1 MAEEKHYTG
10 PEKAAIFLMSL
21 GEEGAAKIMAE
32 MEEREI
38 QSIGNYMSTI
48 GEVEL
53 YTVDEVT
60 REFYGN
66 MRGGGGG
73 GLGISGLDFL
83 RTTLMRA
90 LDPAKATEILNNITT
105 PGEDL
110 GGGLDT
116 VRMLEPKVIAI
127 FLANE
132 HPQTAAIVLAHLET
146 AVAGATLRE
155 LPEDS
160 RMEIIYRLAT
170 LERVSPQVLREL
182 DQALQSEFRSS
193 GAVSG
198 SKMGGVETASQIM
211 GTIGRATESSILTAM
226 DEVDPD
232 LANEIRNLRF
242 TYEDILKI
250 DDHGVQLMLKEI
262 SQEDLLVSLKTAS
275 DELKEKIFSNMSER
289 ASTML
294 MEDLEAL
301 GLTKISD
308 VERAQQKLV
317 AAVKRL
323 EDDGR
328 VVVGGGGEEL
338 V

>member
-1 MAEEKHYTG
+1 MAEEKKYTG

-21 GEEGAAKIMAE
+21 GEEGAAKILAE

-38 QSIGNYMSTI
+38 QSIGNYMSTL

-53 YTVDEVT
+53 SSVDEVS
-60 REFYGN
+60 RDFYKG
-66 MRGGGGG
+66 MAVGGG

-83 RTTLMRA
+83 KTTLMRA

-116 VRMLEPKVIAI
+116 VRMLEPKVIAL

-146 AVAGATLRE
+146 SVAGATLRE
-155 LPEDS
+155 MPEES
-160 RMEIIYRLAT
+160 RMEVVFRLAT
-170 LERVSPQVLREL
+170 LERVSPQILREL

-198 SKMGGVETASQIM
+198 SKMGGVQAVSQIM
-211 GTIGRATESSILTAM
+211 GTIDRATESSILTAM

-242 TYEDILKI
+242 TYEDIQKI
-250 DDHGVQLMLKEI
+250 DDHGVQMMLKEI
-262 SQEDLLVSLKTAS
+262 SQEDLLISLKTAS
-275 DELKEKIFSNMSER
+275 EELKEKIFTNMSER

-294 MEDLEAL
+294 KEDLEAM
-301 GLTKISD
+301 GLTKVTE
-308 VERAQQKLV
+308 VERSQQKIV
-317 AAVKRL
+317 SVIKRL
-323 EDDGR
+323 EDEGR
-328 VVVGGGGEEL
+328 IVVGGGGEEL

>member
-1 MAEEKHYTG
+1 MAEEKKYTG

-21 GEEGAAKIMAE
+21 GEEGAAKILAE

-38 QSIGNYMSTI
+38 QSIGNYMSTL

-53 YTVDEVT
+53 DTVDEVS
-60 REFYGN
+60 REFYKSLAV
-66 MRGGGGG
+66 GGG

-83 RTTLMRA
+83 KTTLMRA

-116 VRMLEPKVIAI
+116 VRMLEPKVIAL

-146 AVAGATLRE
+146 AVAGAALRE
-155 LPEDS
+155 MPEES
-160 RMEIIYRLAT
+160 RMEVVYRLAT

-198 SKMGGVETASQIM
+198 SKMGGVEAASLIM
-211 GTIGRATESSILTAM
+211 GTIDRATESSILTAM

-250 DDHGVQLMLKEI
+250 DDHGVQMMLKEI
-262 SQEDLLVSLKTAS
+262 SQEDLLISLKTAS
-275 DELKEKIFSNMSER
+275 EELVEKIFSNMSER

-294 MEDLEAL
+294 REDLEAM
-301 GLTKISD
+301 GLTKITE
-308 VERAQQKLV
+308 VERSQQKIV
-317 AAVKRL
+317 SVVKRL
-323 EDDGR
+323 EEEGR
-328 VVVGGGGEEL
+328 IIVGGGGEEL

>member
-1 MAEEKHYTG
+1 MAEEKKYTG

-21 GEEGAAKIMAE
+21 GEEGAAKILAE

-38 QSIGNYMSTI
+38 QSIGNYMSSL

-53 YTVDEVT
+53 STVDDVS
-60 REFYGN
+60 REFYKSLAV
-66 MRGGGGG
+66 GGG

-116 VRMLEPKVIAI
+116 VRMLEPKVIAL

-146 AVAGATLRE
+146 AVAGAALRE
-155 LPEDS
+155 MPEES
-160 RMEIIYRLAT
+160 RMEVVYRLAT

-198 SKMGGVETASQIM
+198 SKMGGVEAASMIM
-211 GTIGRATESSILTAM
+211 GTIDRATESSILSAM

-242 TYEDILKI
+242 TFEDILKI
-250 DDHGVQLMLKEI
+250 DDHGVQMMLKEI
-262 SQEDLLVSLKTAS
+262 SQEDLLISLKTAS
-275 DELKEKIFSNMSER
+275 DELKDKIFSNMSDR

-294 MEDLEAL
+294 KEDLEAM
-301 GLTKISD
+301 GLTKVTE
-308 VERAQQKLV
+308 VERSQQKIV
-317 AAVKRL
+317 SVIKRL

-328 VVVGGGGEEL
+328 IVVGGGGEEL

>member
-1 MAEEKHYTG
+1 
-10 PEKAAIFLMSL
+10 MSL
-21 GEEGAAKIMAE
+21 GEEGAAKILAE

-48 GEVEL
+48 GEVEMA
-53 YTVDEVT
+53 TIDEVS
-60 REFYGN
+60 REFYKG
-66 MRGGGGG
+66 MAVGGG

-83 RTTLMRA
+83 KTTLMRA
-90 LDPAKATEILNNITT
+90 LDPAKATEILNNITA

-116 VRMLEPKVIAI
+116 VRMLEPKVIAL

-146 AVAGATLRE
+146 SVAGAALRE
-155 LPEDS
+155 MPEES
-160 RMEIIYRLAT
+160 RMEVVFRLAT

-198 SKMGGVETASQIM
+198 SKMGGVEAASQIM
-211 GTIGRATESSILTAM
+211 GTIDRATESSILTAM

-250 DDHGVQLMLKEI
+250 DDHGVQMMLKEI
-262 SQEDLLVSLKTAS
+262 SQEDLLISLKTAS
-275 DELKEKIFSNMSER
+275 EELMEKIFSNMSER

-294 MEDLEAL
+294 KEDLEAM
-301 GLTKISD
+301 GLTKITE
-308 VERAQQKLV
+308 VERSQQKIV
-317 AAVKRL
+317 SVIKRL
-323 EDDGR
+323 EDEGR
-328 VVVGGGGEEL
+328 IIVGGGGEEL

>member
-1 MAEEKHYTG
+1 MAEEKKYTG

-21 GEEGAAKIMAE
+21 GEEGAAKILAE

-38 QSIGNYMSTI
+38 QSIGNYMSAI
-48 GEVEL
+48 GEVEMA
-53 YTVDEVT
+53 TVDEVSH
-60 REFYGN
+60 EFYKN
-66 MRGGGGG
+66 MAVGGG

-116 VRMLEPKVIAI
+116 VRMLEPKVIAL

-146 AVAGATLRE
+146 AVAGAALRE
-155 LPEDS
+155 MPEES
-160 RMEIIYRLAT
+160 RMEVVFRLAT

-198 SKMGGVETASQIM
+198 SQMGGVEAASLIM
-211 GTIGRATESSILTAM
+211 GTIDRATESSILTAM

-242 TYEDILKI
+242 TYEDIRKI
-250 DDHGVQLMLKEI
+250 DDHGVQMMLKEI
-262 SQEDLLVSLKTAS
+262 SQEDLLISLKTAS
-275 DELKEKIFSNMSER
+275 EELKEKIFTNMSER

-294 MEDLEAL
+294 KEDLEAM
-301 GLTKISD
+301 GLTKVTE
-308 VERAQQKLV
+308 VERSQQKIV
-317 AAVKRL
+317 SVIKRL

-328 VVVGGGGEEL
+328 IVVGGGGEEL

>member
-1 MAEEKHYTG
+1 
-10 PEKAAIFLMSL
+10 MSL

-53 YTVDEVT
+53 SAVDAIT
-60 REFYGN
+60 HEFHKN
-66 MRGGGGG
+66 IAGGGG

-127 FLANE
+127 FLTNE

-146 AVAGATLRE
+146 SVAGATLRE
-155 LPEDS
+155 MPEDS
-160 RMEIIYRLAT
+160 RMEIVYRLAT

-198 SKMGGVETASQIM
+198 SKMGGLEAAAQIM
-211 GTIGRATESSILTAM
+211 GTVDRATESSILTAM

-242 TYEDILKI
+242 TFEDILKI
-250 DDHGVQLMLKEI
+250 DDHGIQMMLKEI
-262 SQEDLLVSLKTAS
+262 RQEDLLVSLKTAS

-294 MEDLEAL
+294 LEDLEAL

-317 AAVKRL
+317 GAVKHL
-323 EDDGR
+323 EDEGR
-328 VVVGGGGEEL
+328 IVVGGGGEEL

>member
-1 MAEEKHYTG
+1 MAEDKKYTG

-21 GEEGAAKIMAE
+21 GEEGAAKILAE

-38 QSIGNYMSTI
+38 QSIGNYMSSL

-53 YTVDEVT
+53 DTVDQVS
-60 REFYGN
+60 REFYKG
-66 MRGGGGG
+66 MAVGGG

-116 VRMLEPKVIAI
+116 VRMLEPKVIAL

-146 AVAGATLRE
+146 AVAGAALRE
-155 LPEDS
+155 IPEDT
-160 RMEIIYRLAT
+160 RMEVVYRLAT

-198 SKMGGVETASQIM
+198 SKMGGVEAASLIM
-211 GTIGRATESSILTAM
+211 GTIDRATESSILTAM

-242 TYEDILKI
+242 TYEDIRKI
-250 DDHGVQLMLKEI
+250 DDHGVQMMLKEI
-262 SQEDLLVSLKTAS
+262 SQEDLLISLKTGS
-275 DELKEKIFSNMSER
+275 DELKDKIFSNMSER

-294 MEDLEAL
+294 KEDLEAM
-301 GLTKISD
+301 GLTKVTE
-308 VERAQQKLV
+308 VERSQQKIV
-317 AAVKRL
+317 SVIKRL
-323 EDDGR
+323 EDEGR
-328 VVVGGGGEEL
+328 IVVGGGGEEL

>member
-1 MAEEKHYTG
+1 MAEEKQYTG

-21 GEEGAAKIMAE
+21 GEEGAAKILAE

-48 GEVEL
+48 GEVEMT
-53 YTVDEVT
+53 TVDKVSQ
-60 REFYGN
+60 EFYKN
-66 MRGGGGG
+66 MAVGGG

-83 RTTLMRA
+83 KTTLMRA

-116 VRMLEPKVIAI
+116 VRMLEPKVIAL

-146 AVAGATLRE
+146 SVAGAALRE
-155 LPEDS
+155 MPEES
-160 RMEIIYRLAT
+160 RMEVVFRLAT

-198 SKMGGVETASQIM
+198 SQMGGVEAASLIM
-211 GTIGRATESSILTAM
+211 GTIDRATESSILTAM

-242 TYEDILKI
+242 TYEDIRKI
-250 DDHGVQLMLKEI
+250 DDHGVQMMLKEI
-262 SQEDLLVSLKTAS
+262 SQEDLLISLKTAS
-275 DELKEKIFSNMSER
+275 EELKEKIFTNMSER

-294 MEDLEAL
+294 KEDLEAM
-301 GLTKISD
+301 GLTKVTE
-308 VERAQQKLV
+308 VERSQQKIV
-317 AAVKRL
+317 SVIKRL
-323 EDDGR
+323 EEDGR
-328 VVVGGGGEEL
+328 IVVGGGGEEL

>member
-1 MAEEKHYTG
+1 MAEEKKYTG

-21 GEEGAAKIMAE
+21 GEEGAAKILAE

-48 GEVEL
+48 GEVDIT
-53 YTVDEVT
+53 TVDEVS
-60 REFYGN
+60 REFYKG
-66 MRGGGGG
+66 MAVGGG

-83 RTTLMRA
+83 KTTLMRA
-90 LDPAKATEILNNITT
+90 LDPAKATEILNNITA

-116 VRMLEPKVIAI
+116 VRMLEPKVIAL

-146 AVAGATLRE
+146 AVAGATLKE
-155 LPEDS
+155 MPDET
-160 RMEIIYRLAT
+160 RMEVVYRLAT
-170 LERVSPQVLREL
+170 LERVSPHVLREL

-198 SKMGGVETASQIM
+198 SKMGGVEAASQIM
-211 GTIGRATESSILTAM
+211 GTIDRATESSILTAM

-250 DDHGVQLMLKEI
+250 DDHGVQMMLKEI
-262 SQEDLLVSLKTAS
+262 SQEDLLISLKTAS
-275 DELKEKIFSNMSER
+275 EELIEKIFSNMSER

-294 MEDLEAL
+294 REDLEAM
-301 GLTKISD
+301 GLTKITE
-308 VERAQQKLV
+308 VERSQQKIV
-317 AAVKRL
+317 SVVKRL
-323 EDDGR
+323 EEEGR
-328 VVVGGGGEEL
+328 IIVGGGGEEL

>member
-1 MAEEKHYTG
+1 MAEERKYSG

-21 GEEGAAKIMAE
+21 GEEGAAKILAE

-38 QSIGNYMSTI
+38 QSVGNYMSTI

-53 YTVDEVT
+53 STVDSVT
-60 REFYGN
+60 REFYSN
-66 MRGGGGG
+66 ISGGGG

-127 FLANE
+127 FLTNE
-132 HPQTAAIVLAHLET
+132 HPQTAAIVLAHLDPS
-146 AVAGATLRE
+146 VAGATLRE
-155 LPEDS
+155 MPDDS
-160 RMEIIYRLAT
+160 RMEIVFRLAT

-182 DQALQSEFRSS
+182 DQALQSEFRTS

-198 SKMGGVETASQIM
+198 SKMGGVEAAAAI
-211 GTIGRATESSILTAM
+211 IGNVDRTTESSILTAM

-242 TYEDILKI
+242 TFEDILKI
-250 DDHGVQLMLKEI
+250 DDSGIQILLQDVT
-262 SQEDLLVSLKTAS
+262 QEDLLVSLKTAS
-275 DELKEKIFSNMSER
+275 DELKDKLFSNMTER

-294 MEDLEAL
+294 NEDLDAL
-301 GLTKISD
+301 GLTKITE
-308 VERAQQKLV
+308 VERAQQKIV
-317 AAVKRL
+317 ASVKRL
-323 EDDGR
+323 EEDGR
-328 VVVGGGGEEL
+328 IVVGSAGEEL

>member
-1 MAEEKHYTG
+1 MAEEKKYTG

-21 GEEGAAKIMAE
+21 GEEGAAKILAE
-32 MEEREI
+32 MEDREI
-38 QSIGNYMSTI
+38 QSIGNYMSAI
-48 GEVEL
+48 GEVEMT
-53 YTVDEVT
+53 TVDEVSH
-60 REFYGN
+60 EFYKS
-66 MRGGGGG
+66 MAVGGG

-83 RTTLMRA
+83 KTTLMRA
-90 LDPAKATEILNNITT
+90 LDPAKATEILNNITA

-116 VRMLEPKVIAI
+116 VRMLEPKVIAL

-155 LPEDS
+155 MPEES
-160 RMEIIYRLAT
+160 RMEVVFRLAT

-198 SKMGGVETASQIM
+198 SKMGGVEAASQIM
-211 GTIGRATESSILTAM
+211 GTIDRATESSILTAM

-250 DDHGVQLMLKEI
+250 DDHGVQLMLREI
-262 SQEDLLVSLKTAS
+262 TQEDLLISLKTAS
-275 DELKEKIFSNMSER
+275 EELIDKIFSNMSER

-294 MEDLEAL
+294 KEDLEAM
-301 GLTKISD
+301 GLTKITE
-308 VERAQQKLV
+308 VERSQQKIV
-317 AAVKRL
+317 SIVKRL
-323 EDDGR
+323 EEEGR
-328 VVVGGGGEEL
+328 IIVGGGGEEL

>member
-1 MAEEKHYTG
+1 MAEEKKYTG

-21 GEEGAAKIMAE
+21 GEEGAAKILAE
-32 MEEREI
+32 MEDREI
-38 QSIGNYMSTI
+38 QSIGNYMSAI
-48 GEVEL
+48 GEVEMT
-53 YTVDEVT
+53 TVDEVS
-60 REFYGN
+60 REFYKN
-66 MRGGGGG
+66 MSVGGG

-83 RTTLMRA
+83 KTTLMRA
-90 LDPAKATEILNNITT
+90 LDPAKATEILNNITA

-116 VRMLEPKVIAI
+116 VRMLEPKVIAL

-155 LPEDS
+155 MPEES
-160 RMEIIYRLAT
+160 RMEVVFRLAT

-198 SKMGGVETASQIM
+198 SKMGGVEAASQIM
-211 GTIGRATESSILTAM
+211 GTIDRATESSILTAM

-250 DDHGVQLMLKEI
+250 DDHGVQLMLREI
-262 SQEDLLVSLKTAS
+262 TQEDLLISLKTAS
-275 DELKEKIFSNMSER
+275 EELIDKIFSNMSER

-294 MEDLEAL
+294 KEDLEAM
-301 GLTKISD
+301 GLTKITE
-308 VERAQQKLV
+308 VERSQQKIV
-317 AAVKRL
+317 SIVKRL
-323 EDDGR
+323 EEEGR
-328 VVVGGGGEEL
+328 IIVGGGGEEL

>member
-1 MAEEKHYTG
+1 MAEEKQYTG

-21 GEEGAAKIMAE
+21 GEEGAAKILAE

-38 QSIGNYMSTI
+38 QSIGNYMSTL

-53 YTVDEVT
+53 SMVDTVS
-60 REFYGN
+60 REFYKG
-66 MRGGGGG
+66 MAVGGG

-116 VRMLEPKVIAI
+116 VRMLEPKVIAL
-127 FLANE
+127 FLTNE

-146 AVAGATLRE
+146 GVAGATLRE
-155 LPEDS
+155 MPEES
-160 RMEIIYRLAT
+160 RMEVVFRLAT
-170 LERVSPQVLREL
+170 LERVSPQILREL

-193 GAVSG
+193 GVVSG
-198 SKMGGVETASQIM
+198 SKMGGVEVASLIM
-211 GTIGRATESSILTAM
+211 GTIDRATESSILTAM

-242 TYEDILKI
+242 TYEDIRKI
-250 DDHGVQLMLKEI
+250 DDHGVQMMLKEI
-262 SQEDLLVSLKTAS
+262 SQEDLLISLKTAS
-275 DELKEKIFSNMSER
+275 EDLKEKIFTNMSER

-294 MEDLEAL
+294 KEDLEAM
-301 GLTKISD
+301 GLTKVTE
-308 VERAQQKLV
+308 VERSQQKIV
-317 AAVKRL
+317 SVIKRL
-323 EDDGR
+323 EDEGR
-328 VVVGGGGEEL
+328 IVVGGGGEEL

>member
-1 MAEEKHYTG
+1 
-10 PEKAAIFLMSL
+10 MSL
-21 GEEGAAKIMAE
+21 GEEGAAKILAE
-32 MEEREI
+32 MEDREI
-38 QSIGNYMSTI
+38 QSIGNYMSAI
-48 GEVEL
+48 GEVEMT
-53 YTVDEVT
+53 TVDEVSH
-60 REFYGN
+60 EFYKN
-66 MRGGGGG
+66 MAVGGG

-83 RTTLMRA
+83 KATLMRA
-90 LDPAKATEILNNITT
+90 LDPAKATEILNNITA

-116 VRMLEPKVIAI
+116 VRMLEPKVIAL

-155 LPEDS
+155 MPEES
-160 RMEIIYRLAT
+160 RMEVVFRLAT

-198 SKMGGVETASQIM
+198 SKMGGVEAASQIM
-211 GTIGRATESSILTAM
+211 GTIDRATESSILTAM

-250 DDHGVQLMLKEI
+250 DDHGVQLMLREI
-262 SQEDLLVSLKTAS
+262 TQEDLLISLKTAS
-275 DELKEKIFSNMSER
+275 EELIDKIFSNMSER

-294 MEDLEAL
+294 KEDLEAM
-301 GLTKISD
+301 GLTKITD
-308 VERAQQKLV
+308 VERSQQKIV
-317 AAVKRL
+317 SIVKRL
-323 EDDGR
+323 EEEGR
-328 VVVGGGGEEL
+328 IIVGGGGEEL

>member
-1 MAEEKHYTG
+1 
-10 PEKAAIFLMSL
+10 MSL
-21 GEEGAAKIMAE
+21 GEEGAAKILAE

-48 GEVEL
+48 GEVEM
-53 YTVDEVT
+53 TTIDEVS
-60 REFYGN
+60 REFYKG
-66 MRGGGGG
+66 MAVGGG

-83 RTTLMRA
+83 KTTLMRA

-116 VRMLEPKVIAI
+116 VRMLEPKVIAL

-155 LPEDS
+155 MPEES
-160 RMEIIYRLAT
+160 RMEIVFRLAT

-198 SKMGGVETASQIM
+198 SKMGGVEAASLIM
-211 GTIGRATESSILTAM
+211 GTIDRATESSILTAM

-242 TYEDILKI
+242 TYEDIQKI
-250 DDHGVQLMLKEI
+250 DDHGVQMMLKEI
-262 SQEDLLVSLKTAS
+262 SQEDLLISLKTAS
-275 DELKEKIFSNMSER
+275 EDLKEKIFTNMSER

-294 MEDLEAL
+294 KEDLEAM
-301 GLTKISD
+301 GLTKVTE
-308 VERAQQKLV
+308 VERSQQKIV
-317 AAVKRL
+317 SVIKRL

-328 VVVGGGGEEL
+328 IVVGGGGEEL

>member
-1 MAEEKHYTG
+1 MAEEKKYTG

-21 GEEGAAKIMAE
+21 GEEGAAKILAE

-38 QSIGNYMSTI
+38 QSIGNYMSAI
-48 GEVEL
+48 GEVEMT
-53 YTVDEVT
+53 TVDEVSH
-60 REFYGN
+60 EFYKN
-66 MRGGGGG
+66 MAVGGG

-83 RTTLMRA
+83 RATLMRA

-116 VRMLEPKVIAI
+116 VRMLEPKVIAL

-146 AVAGATLRE
+146 SVAGATLRE
-155 LPEDS
+155 MPEES
-160 RMEIIYRLAT
+160 RMEVVFRLAT
-170 LERVSPQVLREL
+170 LERVSPQILREL

-198 SKMGGVETASQIM
+198 SKMGGVEAASQIM
-211 GTIGRATESSILTAM
+211 GTIDRATESSILTAM

-242 TYEDILKI
+242 TYEDIRKI
-250 DDHGVQLMLKEI
+250 DDHGVQMMLKEI
-262 SQEDLLVSLKTAS
+262 SQEDLLISLKTAS
-275 DELKEKIFSNMSER
+275 EELKEKIFSNLSER

-294 MEDLEAL
+294 KEDLEAM
-301 GLTKISD
+301 GLTKITD
-308 VERAQQKLV
+308 VERSQQKIV
-317 AAVKRL
+317 SVIKRL

-328 VVVGGGGEEL
+328 IVVGGGGEEL

>member
-1 MAEEKHYTG
+1 MAEEKKYTG

-21 GEEGAAKIMAE
+21 GEEGAAKILAE

-38 QSIGNYMSTI
+38 QSIGNYMSTL

-53 YTVDEVT
+53 DTVDEVS
-60 REFYGN
+60 REFYKGLAV
-66 MRGGGGG
+66 GGG

-83 RTTLMRA
+83 KTTLMRA

-116 VRMLEPKVIAI
+116 VRMLEPKVIAL

-146 AVAGATLRE
+146 AVAGAALRE
-155 LPEDS
+155 MPEES
-160 RMEIIYRLAT
+160 RMEVVYRLAT

-198 SKMGGVETASQIM
+198 SKMGGVEAASMIM
-211 GTIGRATESSILTAM
+211 GTIDRATESSILSAM

-242 TYEDILKI
+242 TFEDILKI
-250 DDHGVQLMLKEI
+250 DDHGVQMMLKEI
-262 SQEDLLVSLKTAS
+262 SQEDLLISLKTAS
-275 DELKEKIFSNMSER
+275 DELKDKIFSNMSDR

-294 MEDLEAL
+294 KEDLEAM
-301 GLTKISD
+301 GLTKVTE
-308 VERAQQKLV
+308 VERSQQKIV
-317 AAVKRL
+317 SVIKRL

-328 VVVGGGGEEL
+328 IVVGGGGEEL

>member
-1 MAEEKHYTG
+1 
-10 PEKAAIFLMSL
+10 
-21 GEEGAAKIMAE
+21 
-32 MEEREI
+32 
-38 QSIGNYMSTI
+38 
-48 GEVEL
+48 
-53 YTVDEVT
+53 
-60 REFYGN
+60 
-66 MRGGGGG
+66 
-73 GLGISGLDFL
+73 
-83 RTTLMRA
+83 
-90 LDPAKATEILNNITT
+90 NNITA

-116 VRMLEPKVIAI
+116 VRMLEPKVIAL

-155 LPEDS
+155 MPEES
-160 RMEIIYRLAT
+160 RMEVVFRLAT

-198 SKMGGVETASQIM
+198 SKMGGVEAASQIM
-211 GTIGRATESSILTAM
+211 GTIDRATESSILTAM

-250 DDHGVQLMLKEI
+250 DDHGVQLMLREI
-262 SQEDLLVSLKTAS
+262 TQEDLLISLKTGS
-275 DELKEKIFSNMSER
+275 EELKEKIFSNMSER

-294 MEDLEAL
+294 KEDLEAM
-301 GLTKISD
+301 GLTKITE
-308 VERAQQKLV
+308 VERSQQKIV
-317 AAVKRL
+317 SIVKRL
-323 EDDGR
+323 EEEGR
-328 VVVGGGGEEL
+328 IIIGGGGEEL

>member
-1 MAEEKHYTG
+1 MAEEKKYSG

-21 GEEGAAKIMAE
+21 GEEGAAKVMAE
-32 MEEREI
+32 MQEREI

-53 YTVDEVT
+53 DTVDAVS
-60 REFYGN
+60 REFYQSMGT
-66 MRGGGGG
+66 GGG

-83 RTTLMRA
+83 KTTLMRA

-116 VRMLEPKVIAI
+116 VRMLEPKVVAN
-127 FLANE
+127 FLGNE

-146 AVAGATLRE
+146 AMAGATLRE
-155 LPEDS
+155 LPEEM
-160 RMEIIYRLAT
+160 RMEVVYRLAT
-170 LERVSPQVLREL
+170 LERVSPHVLRDL
-182 DQALQSEFRSS
+182 DEALQAEFRSS

-198 SKMGGVETASQIM
+198 SKMGGIESAAQIM
-211 GTIGRATESSILTAM
+211 GIIDRATESSILSAM

-242 TYEDILKI
+242 TFEDILKI
-250 DDHGVQLMLKEI
+250 DDQGVQMMLKEI
-262 SQEDLLVSLKTAS
+262 TQEDLLISLKTAS
-275 DELKEKIFSNMSER
+275 DELKDKIFSNMSER

-294 MEDLEAL
+294 KEDLEAM
-301 GLTKISD
+301 GLTKISE
-308 VERAQQKLV
+308 VERAQQKIV
-317 AAVKRL
+317 NVIKRL
-323 EDDGR
+323 EEEGR
-328 VVVGGGGEEL
+328 VVIGGGGEEL